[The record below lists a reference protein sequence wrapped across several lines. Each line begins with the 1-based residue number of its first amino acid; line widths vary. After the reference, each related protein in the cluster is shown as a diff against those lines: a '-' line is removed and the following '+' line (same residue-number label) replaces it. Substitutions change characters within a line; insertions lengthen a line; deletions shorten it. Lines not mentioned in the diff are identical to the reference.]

1 MEHIDFQSIEKLIY
15 NKILLYDDL
24 LHCVMEERN
33 SLINIDL
40 DKLWQISKEK
50 TEICLKI
57 EAIRKEIL
65 STVNRD
71 MNQKKLDLNNIPDLA
86 PPESKPKFHKLFIRL
101 IRLKAEIDALR
112 KENVNFMDD
121 SLSFLDEMVSII
133 AGETKARIVYNDK
146 CHLSKPVTNILLSRE
161 V

>member
-1 MEHIDFQSIEKLIY
+1 MEYIDFQSIEKLIY
-15 NKILLYDDL
+15 DKILLYDDL
-24 LHCVMEERN
+24 LHCVMEERD
-33 SLINIDL
+33 SLININL

-65 STVNRD
+65 LTVNRGI
-71 MNQKKLDLNNIPDLA
+71 NQKEFDLNNIPDLA
-86 PPESKPKFHKLFIRL
+86 PLESKPKFHKLFIRL
-101 IRLKAEIDALR
+101 IRLKTEIDALR

-121 SLSFLDEMVSII
+121 SLRFLDEMVSII
-133 AGETKARIVYNDK
+133 AGETTAKIVYNEK
-146 CHLSKPVTNILLSRE
+146 CYLSKPGTNLLLSRE